1 MISDLDSVLVVD
13 LDGTLLKSDLL
24 YESLWSALN
33 RNLLAPFRAIP
44 SLMRGKAV
52 FKSYLV
58 SQAHID
64 PALLPYDDAVIAY
77 VRDHR
82 ARGGRT
88 VLATAS
94 NVTLAQSIARYL
106 GLFDEVHASDETRN
120 LKGLTKADFL
130 VARFGAGGFA
140 YAGDAA
146 ADLPVWQVSER
157 IITVNAARAVRSKA
171 ECLGK
176 PVEHLITR
184 AEGAGPFLAALRPH
198 QWLKNLLVFLPLLA
212 SHGFDTPTLVYSLLA
227 FVAFCLTASSVYVV
241 NDLMD
246 LEADRQHPRKRFRP
260 LASGALDISQGSF
273 LAIALFALGMA
284 VSGFLGW
291 TFLGAMVVYYL
302 LSTAYSLSLKRR
314 AILDIC
320 ILAGLYTLRI
330 VAGAVAS
337 GIVLSVWLLAFS
349 IFFFFSLAAVKR
361 QAELVDMAERKV
373 LTAMGRSYHL
383 NDLPIISMIALAA
396 GYMSV
401 LVMALYVNSPSV
413 VELYNYPPA
422 LWGICCVLLY
432 WLTRMVL
439 ITHRGEMHDD
449 PVVFAVHDRV
459 SQGALVAVV
468 GFAVLGAVL

>member
-1 MISDLDSVLVVD
+1 MITDLDSVLVVD
-13 LDGTLLKSDLL
+13 LDGTLLKSDLF
-24 YESLWSALN
+24 YETLWSALGQ
-33 RNLLAPFRAIP
+33 NLLAPFHAIP
-44 SLMRGKAV
+44 SLMRGKSV
-52 FKSYLV
+52 FKSYLAT
-58 SQAHID
+58 QAHID
-64 PALLPYDDAVIAY
+64 PALLPYDDAVIAF
-77 VRDHR
+77 VQDHKG
-82 ARGGRT
+82 RGGRT

-94 NVTLAQSIARYL
+94 NVTLAHSIARHL

-120 LKGLTKADFL
+120 LKGLTKADYL
-130 VARFGAGGFA
+130 VARFGFGGFT

-146 ADLPVWQVSER
+146 ADLPVWKVSR
-157 IITVNAARAVRSKA
+157 QIITVNATRAVRAKA
-171 ECLGK
+171 ECFGK

-184 AEGAGPFLAALRPH
+184 TEGAGPYLAALRPH

-212 SHGFDTPTLVYSLLA
+212 SHGFETPTLVYSLLA

-246 LEADRQHPRKRFRP
+246 LAADRQHPRKRFRP
-260 LASGALDISQGSF
+260 LASGALALSQGSF

-284 VSGFLGW
+284 VSGCLGW
-291 TFLGAMVVYYL
+291 TFLVAIVVYYL

-320 ILAGLYTLRI
+320 VLAGLYTLRI
-330 VAGAVAS
+330 VAGAIAS
-337 GIVLSVWLLAFS
+337 EIMLSVWLLAFA
-349 IFFFFSLAAVKR
+349 IFFFFSLAALKR
-361 QAELVDMAERKV
+361 QAELVDMARRKV
-373 LTAMGRSYHL
+373 LTNMGRGYHL
-383 NDLPIISMIALAA
+383 NDLPIISAVALAS

-422 LWGICCVLLY
+422 LWGICAVLLY

-439 ITHRGEMHDD
+439 VTHRGEMHDD
-449 PVVFAVHDRV
+449 PVLFAVHDRV
-459 SQGALVAVV
+459 SQGALVAVL